1 MINIAPK
8 PVLDIDQ
15 LNKAINNYMCSN
27 KPRYLIMNRPTLV
40 DLIML
45 NWFQRERVE
54 GDFDVGFS
62 YRGTKVAICNDLKY
76 GDIDIV

>member
-8 PVLDIDQ
+8 PTLDIGL
-15 LNKAINNYMCSN
+15 LNHTISMNMCSN
-27 KPRYLIMNRPTLV
+27 NTPRYLIMNKSTLE

-45 NWFQRERVE
+45 TQFRGIE
-54 GDFDVGFS
+54 GDFDIGFS
-62 YRGTKVAICNDLKY
+62 YRNIKVAICNNLKY